1 MPGVSIKLPEL
12 PEVET
17 VVRSI
22 APYIAGQR
30 IEHVDLRLP
39 RIFKGEQ
46 PIGRTILDVT
56 RFGKFIVM
64 PLAPGGFLVVHLGM
78 TGKLRWNAPREKHTH
93 VIFTLEG
100 GELSYTDARTFG
112 RVECSEELPE
122 RLARLGPDALVVPQA
137 EFLARLQSRTGK
149 IKSRL
154 LNQMFLRGLGN
165 IYADEA
171 LFRAGIH
178 PGSRT
183 VSKTRAV
190 ALHAAIQEVLAAA
203 VEARGSSISDY
214 VDADNQRGSFQTQHR
229 VYGRKGEPCVVC
241 GTAIRRMVITQRS
254 SHYCPACQ
262 RR

>member
-1 MPGVSIKLPEL
+1 VPEL

-22 APYIAGQR
+22 APHIVGQR
-30 IEHVDLRLP
+30 IEHVEIRLP
-39 RIFKGEQ
+39 RIFKGE
-46 PIGRTILDVT
+46 PPVGRTILNVT
-56 RFGKFIVM
+56 RYGKFIVM
-64 PLAPGGFLVVHLGM
+64 ALAPGGFLIVHLGM

-93 VIFTLEG
+93 VIITLES

-112 RVECSEELPE
+112 RIESSDELPE
-122 RLARLGPDALVVPQA
+122 RVARLGPDALAVPQA
-137 EFLARLQSRTGK
+137 EFIERLRQRTGK

-178 PGSRT
+178 PGART
-183 VSKTRAV
+183 VSKKRAI
-190 ALHAAIQEVLAAA
+190 ALHTAVQEVLAAA

-214 VDADNQRGSFQTQHR
+214 VDADNQRGTFQTEHR
-229 VYGRKGEPCVVC
+229 VYGRKGEPCLVC
-241 GTAIRRMVITQRS
+241 GTPIRRMVITQRS
-254 SHYCPACQ
+254 SHYCPKCQ